1 MKHKIIK
8 GFLAILLG
16 ILPMTSVITIHAE
29 NQNVELHSFKEKPL
43 SEVFPDENLAR
54 AVARHLNNNDDISF
68 IVKAD
73 MLEDIEFL
81 SAGARMIQSLEGMEH
96 LKNLIAL
103 DASQNQIVDLSPI
116 SNLTKLGILDL
127 RFNLISD
134 INGLGALS
142 KLYEL
147 DIEGNKI
154 TDISILSKMP
164 GLLNLS
170 LSNNK
175 ISDISVLKELTTLQ
189 ILNLKN
195 NQISIVESL
204 RDLDNLTFLELSNNQ
219 ISDISSLK
227 KIPSNIVS
235 VHDQTILLPKVAVG
249 TLTKFTLLN
258 QEGVIP
264 SYDFKVGTGQYDAAK
279 GGLVWSTT
287 GENRMEWSNY
297 NFNNFNGEVIQNVIQ
312 TAIINTINEIFPDV
326 ELAKNIAKVVNGNED
341 INAPVTAEELSKIS
355 ELFIK
360 EGNIKDLKGMEYLI
374 NMVYL
379 SIPKNQISDL
389 TPLAKLINLRYIV
402 LDNNQIEDISIL
414 SELKDL
420 RHLDLGYNKI
430 TDVKPIEKS
439 LELTYLVLD
448 NNHINDISFLSKVY
462 ENVTTFSAINQT
474 IHLAQVATAVR
485 TNFPLVNQNGLAP
498 EVTFVEGRGY
508 HIDGQL
514 TWTTAGQNKLEWTG
528 PDSFSG
534 TAVQNVN
541 QGAPL
546 KFSDMFPDE
555 NLAKIVAMLATEND
569 DISAIVDTK
578 QLDRIITMNIVG
590 QNIQYI
596 YGVENLTNLMILM
609 CNDNEISD
617 LGPLSSLNHLNF
629 LYVRNNKI
637 KSIKPLENRTNLI
650 YLSFGHNEITD
661 ISPLSG
667 LHNLTHIFFQ
677 DNLIS
682 NVRGLENLTN
692 LQQINL
698 SDNSISDV
706 SKFGKYSRLQYL
718 NLDNNHISD
727 ISAINNMYKTAWTT
741 FTVQNQTINL
751 PEGTVASITKL
762 TLLNEHG
769 KQPEVTATVGTGA
782 YTEGGVIWFTAGNN
796 VMTWKDTNFS
806 GTIYQTIR

>member
-1 MKHKIIK
+1 MKYKIIK
-8 GFLAILLG
+8 VFLAILLG

-29 NQNVELHSFKEKPL
+29 NQNIELHSFKEKPL

-54 AVARHLNNNDDISF
+54 AVAHHLNNNNDISF
-68 IVKAD
+68 IVTAE
-73 MLEDIEFL
+73 MLEKIQFL
-81 SAGARMIQSLEGMEH
+81 SVGARKIQSLEGMEH
-96 LKNLIAL
+96 LKNLVAFV
-103 DASQNQIVDLSPI
+103 ASHNQIADVSPL
-116 SNLTKLGILDL
+116 SNLTKLEYLDL
-127 RFNLISD
+127 KNNLVTD
-134 INGLGALS
+134 MKNLGSLI
-142 KLYEL
+142 KLHTF

-154 TDISILSKMP
+154 ADISILSKLP
-164 GLLNLS
+164 GLQSLN

-175 ISDISVLKELTTLQ
+175 ISDISVLKELTDLR
-189 ILNLKN
+189 ILNLQN

-204 RDLDNLTFLELSNNQ
+204 RDLKNLTFLELSNNQ
-219 ISDISSLK
+219 ISDISSLN
-227 KIPSNIVS
+227 KISSDINIVR
-235 VHDQTILLPKVAVG
+235 VFDQTILLPKVAVG

-258 QEGVIP
+258 REGVVP
-264 SYDFKVGTGQYDAAK
+264 SYDFTVGSGQYDADK

-287 GENRMEWSNY
+287 GENRMVWSND
-297 NFNNFNGEVIQNVIQ
+297 NFNGEVIQNVIQ
-312 TAIINTINEIFPDV
+312 SVTINTINEIFPDV

-341 INAPVTAEELSKIS
+341 ITAPVTAEELSKIS
-355 ELFIK
+355 QLMIK

-389 TPLAKLINLRYIV
+389 TPLAKLINLRYII

-414 SELKDL
+414 SGLKDL

-430 TDVKPIEKS
+430 TDITPIEKS

-462 ENVTTFSAINQT
+462 EELTTFSAINQT
-474 IHLAQVATAVR
+474 IHLTQVATAVR

-555 NLAKIVAMLATEND
+555 NLAKIVAMLATEKD

-578 QLDRIITMNIVG
+578 QLDSIISMNIVD

-596 YGVENLTNLMILM
+596 YGMEYLTNLWILISD
-609 CNDNEISD
+609 DNEISD
-617 LGPLSSLNHLNF
+617 LGPLSSLNRLNF
-629 LYVRNNKI
+629 LYLRNNNI
-637 KSIKPLENRTNLI
+637 KSIKPLENRTNLT

-661 ISPLSG
+661 ISPLIG
-667 LHNLTHIFFQ
+667 LRNLTHIFFQ
-677 DNLIS
+677 DNRIS
-682 NVRGLENLTN
+682 DVRGLENLTN

-698 SDNSISDV
+698 SDNNISDV
-706 SKFGKYSRLQYL
+706 SKFGNYSRLEYL

-727 ISAINNMYKTAWTT
+727 ISAINNMYETPWTT
-741 FTVQNQTINL
+741 LTVQNQTINL

-762 TLLNEHG
+762 SLLNEQG
-769 KQPEVTATVGTGA
+769 IQPEVIATVGTGA
-782 YTEGGVIWFTAGNN
+782 YTEGGVIWFTVGNN

>member
-1 MKHKIIK
+1 MKYKIVKIL
-8 GFLAILLG
+8 LAILLG
-16 ILPMTSVITIHAE
+16 ILPMTSVVNIHAD
-29 NQNVELHSFKEKPL
+29 NQSIEVHSFKEKPI

-54 AVARHLNNNDDISF
+54 VVARYLNNNDDISF
-68 IVKAD
+68 IVTAE
-73 MLEDIEFL
+73 MLESVQFL
-81 SAGARMIQSLEGMEH
+81 NAGVRSIQNLEGMQH
-96 LKNLIAL
+96 LKNLVAFV
-103 DASQNQIVDLSPI
+103 ASHNQISDVSPL
-116 SNLTKLGILDL
+116 SNLTKLEFLDL
-127 RFNLISD
+127 KNNLVTDIKDLGNLI
-134 INGLGALS
+134 
-142 KLYEL
+142 KLYNL

-154 TDISILSKMP
+154 ADISILSNMP
-164 GLLNLS
+164 GLLILN

-175 ISDISVLKELTTLQ
+175 ISDISVLKELTVLQ
-189 ILNLKN
+189 TLNLKN

-204 RDLDNLTFLELSNNQ
+204 RDLENLTLLELSNNQ
-219 ISDISSLK
+219 ISDISSLN
-227 KIPSNIVS
+227 KIHIAS
-235 VHDQTILLPKVAVG
+235 VFDQTILLPKVAVG

-258 QEGVIP
+258 REGVIP
-264 SYDFKVGTGQYDAAK
+264 SYDFTVGTGQYDADK

-287 GENRMEWSNY
+287 GENKMVWSSY
-297 NFNNFNGEVIQNVIQ
+297 NFNGEVIQNVIQ
-312 TAIINTINEIFPDV
+312 AVTINTINEIFPDI

-355 ELFIK
+355 QLMIK

-389 TPLAKLINLRYIV
+389 TPLAKLINLRYLV

-414 SELKDL
+414 SELKDV

-430 TDVKPIEKS
+430 TDIKPIEKS

-462 ENVTTFSAINQT
+462 EGLTTFSAINQT

-485 TNFPLVNQNGLAP
+485 TNFPLLNQNGWAP

-528 PDSFSG
+528 PNSFSG

-555 NLAKIVAMLATEND
+555 NLAKIVAREATGKE
-569 DISAIVDTK
+569 DISAVVDTK
-578 QLDRIITMNIVG
+578 QLDRIVSMNIVD

-596 YGVENLTNLMILM
+596 YGIEYLTNLNILI
-609 CNDNEISD
+609 CNDNKISD
-617 LGPLSSLNHLNF
+617 LGPLSSLNHLQF
-629 LYVRNNKI
+629 LYVRNNEV
-637 KSIKPLENRTNLI
+637 KSIKPLENRTNLT

-661 ISPLSG
+661 ISPLLG
-667 LHNLTHIFFQ
+667 LRNLTHIFFQ

-682 NVRGLENLTN
+682 DVRGLENLTK
-692 LQQINL
+692 LAQINL
-698 SDNSISDV
+698 SDNNISDV
-706 SKFGKYSRLQYL
+706 SKFGNFSKLHYL
-718 NLDNNHISD
+718 NLDNNHISN
-727 ISAINNMYKTAWTT
+727 ISAINNMYKTGWTT
-741 FTVQNQTINL
+741 LTVQNQTINL
-751 PEGTVASITKL
+751 PEGNVASVTKL

-769 KQPEVTATVGTGA
+769 IQPEVTATVGTGA
-782 YTEGGVIWFTAGNN
+782 YTEGGVIWFTTGNN